1 MYLWVSASKLRYMR
15 RLEEGAGSPGA
26 TVTGSC
32 EQPSVEAG
40 KETQVLSKSQR
51 FS

>member
-1 MYLWVSASKLRYMR
+1 MW
-15 RLEEGAGSPGA
+15 RLEEDAGSPGA

-32 EQPSVEAG
+32 EQPSVDAG
-40 KETQVLSKSQR
+40 KETQVLSKSHK